1 MILGHLAYVEG
12 TLLWCVHVFSSIE
25 NYYYLSNVWTGKT
38 GKHGNPPLA
47 RKQSHYKFKATAV
60 ASVIT
65 EFLQLLGLGLC
76 YGFRPHIEKNSCL
89 HGAPAYKRVVLGFLC
104 CMHIIHC
111 LPGFKVILQ
120 MTEMKLKFNV
130 SSVIFPK
137 KAYLSLSLL
146 SYLGSSDTPL
156 LPVPCWLD

>member
-12 TLLWCVHVFSSIE
+12 TLLWCVHVFPSTE

-38 GKHGNPPLA
+38 GKRGNPPLA
-47 RKQSHYKFKATAV
+47 RKQNHYKFKATAV

-65 EFLQLLGLGLC
+65 EFLQPLGLGLC

-111 LPGFKVILQ
+111 FPGFKVILQ

-130 SSVIFPK
+130 SSVIFQK
-137 KAYLSLSLL
+137 KSISESVSFELFRL
-146 SYLGSSDTPL
+146 
-156 LPVPCWLD
+156 